1 MTSLSLQPPSCH
13 DLDLNSVKAI
23 CGKSEQVMV
32 YGLKSCEYETVIQIL
47 RLDENSPIKKIFTW
61 TTGSQAMGR
70 PYNWKNTTTLENGDI
85 QVLQYEVDNDHTR
98 SFIARPC
105 KNALTMLVL
114 ENYKRIEEGREI
126 IPLLFCID
134 IDRNPDPM
142 TMDKIA
148 SRGLPEKITRKE
160 LRRAY
165 KLCTHPNPKIRKAAQ
180 ETLKFAKMKLV
191 KDHDYVMEK
200 IPAPWADSKKTAKL
214 WKAREA
220 SASSKKKADKVN
232 WRKQLEM
239 HIAAYDKTRKKEDS
253 SPSSAP
259 VLATLFSSLSSSC
272 LSIFSCASCTS
283 DDSERSVPKKS
294 EDTSFQMLSSF

>member
-1 MTSLSLQPPSCH
+1 MTSLSLRPLSCE

-47 RLDENSPIKKIFTW
+47 RFDENSPFKKIFTW

-70 PYNWKNTTTLENGDI
+70 PYNWKDVTTLERGDI
-85 QVLQYEVDNDHTR
+85 QVLRYEIDNDHTR

-134 IDRNPDPM
+134 IDRNQDPM

-148 SRGLPEKITRKE
+148 SRGLAEKITRKE

-165 KLCTHPNPKIRKAAQ
+165 KLCTHPNPKIRKAAK
-180 ETLKFAKMKLV
+180 ETLKFVKMKLV
-191 KDHDYVMEK
+191 KGHDYVMEQ
-200 IPAPWADSKKTAKL
+200 IPAPWADTKKAAKL
-214 WKAREA
+214 WKARES
-220 SASSKKKADKVN
+220 SASSKKKDDTVN
-232 WRKQLEM
+232 WRKQLET
-239 HIAAYDKTRKKEDS
+239 HIAAYDKSRKKEDS
-253 SPSSAP
+253 SMSSAP
-259 VLATLFSSLSSSC
+259 VPASIFSSIWSGC
-272 LSIFSCASCTS
+272 LNIFSCASCA
-283 DDSERSVPKKS
+283 SESS
-294 EDTSFQMLSSF
+294 ESRYEKMRKDTSLQTLSLF